1 MVGVPKS
8 LVTTGAAAV
17 PSSVTNQTIYITG
30 IHNAHSGT
38 ATIKE
43 NASDGTVLAKV
54 KSGTSFTP
62 AQPIKLGA
70 EKKIYSDV
78 TDVTVSYVVEGGPAI
93 TGPNGYPWGTKSNPN
108 FEVTGTDN
116 FGGPYAYSY

>member
-43 NASDGTVLAKV
+43 NASNGTVVAKV
-54 KSGTSFTP
+54 KSGASFTP

-78 TDVTVSYVVEGGPAI
+78 TDVTISYVVEGGSAV
-93 TGPNGYPWGTKSNPN
+93 TGPNGYPWDQTNDTFS
-108 FEVTGTDN
+108 
-116 FGGPYAYSY
+116 GPHNYTY

>member
-8 LVTTGAAAV
+8 LVTTGEAAV

-30 IHNAHSGT
+30 IHNAHSAT

-43 NASDGTVLAKV
+43 HSSSGSVVAKV
-54 KSGTSFTP
+54 KSGSSFTP

-70 EKKIYSDV
+70 EKKIHSDV
-78 TDVTVSYVVEGGPAI
+78 TDVTVSYVVEGGPTI
-93 TGPNGYPWGTKSNPN
+93 TGPAGL
-108 FEVTGTDN
+108 TGT
-116 FGGPYAYSY
+116 ATSY

>member
-1 MVGVPKS
+1 M
-8 LVTTGAAAV
+8 TTGAAAV
-17 PSSVTNQTIYITG
+17 PASVANQTIYITG
-30 IHNAHSGT
+30 IHNAHSAT

-43 NASDGTVLAKV
+43 HSDSGSVVAKV

-78 TDVTVSYVVEGGPAI
+78 TDVTISYVVEGGSAV
-93 TGPNGYPWGTKSNPN
+93 TGPNGYPWGTTSNPN

>member
-1 MVGVPKS
+1 MVGVSKS
-8 LVTTGAAAV
+8 LVTAGAAAV

-43 NASDGTVLAKV
+43 NASNGTVLAKV
-54 KSGTSFTP
+54 KSGVSFTP
-62 AQPIKLGA
+62 AHPIKLGS

-78 TDVTVSYVVEGGPAI
+78 TDVTITYVVEGGAVI

-108 FEVTGTDN
+108 FEVTGTDD